1 MQVIR
6 RRAPAP
12 FDVDDSLVMHLPV
25 EQHQG
30 YRTIKVPDEIEGK
43 VVTLV
48 VNEPMVRL
56 LKEEASRNRLVIV
69 WSRGGELWAE
79 AVVKALKLEKY
90 VDLVMEK
97 PLVYYDDK
105 DVKDWLQYRVY
116 LPHTQLYKNK
126 G

>member
-6 RRAPAP
+6 GRAPAP

-25 EQHQG
+25 ELHKD
-30 YRTIKVPDEIEGK
+30 YRTVKIVDEIEGK
-43 VVTLV
+43 TITMV

-90 VDLVMEK
+90 VDLIMEK
-97 PLVYYDDK
+97 PVVYYDDK
-105 DVKDWLQYRVY
+105 PIEDWLPYRVY
-116 LPHTQLYKNK
+116 LPYTQLYKNK